1 MFDSLGYADWENQ
14 LEPPEVDVDALL
26 ARDPSAR
33 RYFEDD
39 PGWEPDPAREAE
51 LDALPRAPGAHG
63 GVRAFSELAVIG

>member
-1 MFDSLGYADWENQ
+1 MSEALGYAESETL
-14 LEPPEVDVDALL
+14 LEPPEDDVDALL

-63 GVRAFSELAVIG
+63 GVRAFGELAVIG